1 MNFLAAERNAK
12 VAGSTFEGLNGDCGS
27 VGGRGGQGGGGHP
40 VDKEPRGPQLVF
52 LNQLNQFLNIM
63 PELLTERKNTNKVL
77 DRLLAS
83 PRARGVDLI
92 LGVIAGYIPKGP
104 LLLFPAC
111 C

>member
-1 MNFLAAERNAK
+1 MNFLAAERHAK

-63 PELLTERKNTNKVL
+63 PELLTERKTQIRFWTDYSLHLEPV
-77 DRLLAS
+77 
-83 PRARGVDLI
+83 GLI
-92 LGVIAGYIPKGP
+92 L
-104 LLLFPAC
+104 FWES
-111 C
+111 